1 MRFSVVVLALF
12 FGGVVLTPA
21 QGGVAG
27 DWNLSFNTP
36 GGTREAAMTV
46 KVDGETLSGSMT
58 STEGGETPF
67 KGTVNGNRFTLK
79 MDVQTANGT
88 FAIVINGEVDG
99 DAMTGTMDFGQG
111 TGEFTGK
118 RKN

>member
-1 MRFSVVVLALF
+1 MRVWLVVLAVT
-12 FGGVVLTPA
+12 FGTALTMA

-36 GGTREAAMTV
+36 NGTREAAMHAN
-46 KVDGETLSGSMT
+46 VDGDTLIGSLT
-58 STEGGETPF
+58 STEAGEMAF
-67 KGTVNGNRFTLK
+67 KGTVKGNTFAFTL
-79 MDVQTANGT
+79 DVQTSSGT
-88 FAIVINGEVDG
+88 FVIAINGEVDG
-99 DAMTGTMDFGQG
+99 DAMRGTMDFGQG

>member
-1 MRFSVVVLALF
+1 MRHRLAVLAF
-12 FGGVVLTPA
+12 FIGAATWAPA

-36 GGTREAAMTV
+36 GGTREAAMNV
-46 KVDGETLSGSMT
+46 KVDGETLTGSVT

-67 KGTVNGNRFTLK
+67 KGTVKGDTFAFT
-79 MDVQTANGT
+79 MDVQTPNGT
-88 FAIVINGEVDG
+88 FSIVINGEVDG
-99 DAMTGTMDFGQG
+99 DAMKGTMDFGQG

-118 RKN
+118 SKN